1 MKAETKVGLFVIV
14 GLLMLFG
21 LTTQVGTFKF
31 GKKDGYPIYIEIPD
45 ASGIELNAKVKS
57 RGIDIGTVEDLTLKR
72 DLVGIGLLI
81 NKDIKIP
88 LNSIVSIKQE
98 SMLGVKYVDI
108 EFSKDGEYA
117 KSSDILSNTRT
128 YASFDQTSDS
138 VNEAAKKVDKF
149 MARLDNLVARNEK
162 NFSELIYNFKVAGA
176 EFKETGR
183 MINAKLPKVL
193 DNFEGVGSEFKQTGV
208 MVNEKLPK
216 VLDKF
221 ESVGGEFETTGKTI
235 NAKLPPVMDKFTK
248 IEDTVQGV
256 LDENRETLKSAIQ
269 NVDTAFVGVNKASV
283 KVESSFDK
291 LDKYLSSATKST
303 LGVEA
308 KVEHIS
314 KDNYNKSYFGVDY
327 SPKPTIHYLGDI
339 IASDDY
345 RDDGTGT
352 ATPKTTPLH
361 QKGRTLFSAQY
372 GKDFGDTRVRG
383 GIIESTGGFGADYF
397 MLNKKL
403 KLSLESFDFN
413 AYNDVRGNK
422 AHLKSYLSY
431 TMKKHIQVYTGYDNF
446 LNPEGKNLFFGLG
459 VKFEDDDLKYLIG
472 SSAASIK

>member
-1 MKAETKVGLFVIV
+1 MKTETKVGLFVII
-14 GLLMLFG
+14 GFMMLFG

-31 GKKDGYPIYIEIPD
+31 GKKDGYPIYVEIPD

-57 RGIDIGTVEDLTLKR
+57 RGIDIGTVENLMLKR
-72 DLVGIGLLI
+72 DMVAISLLI
-81 NKDIKIP
+81 NNDVKVP

-117 KSSDILSNTRT
+117 KSSDILSNTKT

-149 MARLDNLVARNEK
+149 MARLDNLVAQNEK
-162 NFSELIYNFKVAGA
+162 NIHELIYNFKVASA

-183 MINAKLPKVL
+183 MINAKLPQVL

-221 ESVGGEFETTGKTI
+221 ENVGSEFETTGKTI
-235 NAKLPPVMDKFTK
+235 NEKLPPAMDKFVK

-256 LDENRETLKSAIQ
+256 LDENRETLKSAIK
-269 NVDTAFVGVNKASV
+269 NVDTAFVGVNKAST

-291 LDKYLSSATKST
+291 LDKYLSSTTKSK
-303 LGVEA
+303 LGIEA
-308 KVEHIS
+308 KVEHMA
-314 KDNYNKSYFGVDY
+314 KDSYNKSYFGLDY
-327 SPKPTIHYLGDI
+327 SPKPTIHYLADI
-339 IASDDY
+339 IATDDY
-345 RDDGTGT
+345 RDAGGGI
-352 ATPKTTPLH
+352 PKTTPLH
-361 QKGRTLFSAQY
+361 TKGRTIFSAQY
-372 GKDFGDTRVRG
+372 GKDFGDARVRG

-397 MLNKKL
+397 GLNKQL
-403 KLSLESFDFN
+403 KFSLDAFDFN
-413 AYNDVRGNK
+413 AYNDVRGDK
-422 AHLKSYLSY
+422 AHLKSYLTY
-431 TMKKHIQVYTGYDNF
+431 TMKKHIQLYTGYDNF
-446 LNPEGKNLFFGLG
+446 LNPQARNLFFGLG
-459 VKFEDDDLKYLIG
+459 VKFEDDDLKYLLG
-472 SSAASIK
+472 SSATSIK

>member
-1 MKAETKVGLFVIV
+1 MKPETKVGLFVIV
-14 GLLMLFG
+14 GFLMLFG

-31 GKKDGYPIYIEIPD
+31 GKKDGYPIYVEIPD
-45 ASGIELNAKVKS
+45 ASGLELNAKVKS
-57 RGIDIGTVEDLTLKR
+57 RGIDIGSVEEFLLKR
-72 DLVGIGLLI
+72 DLVGITLTI
-81 NKDIKIP
+81 NKEIKIP

-117 KSSDILSNTRT
+117 KSSDVLSNTRS

-138 VNEAAKKVDKF
+138 INEAAKKVDKF
-149 MARLDNLVARNEK
+149 IARLDSLVAKNEK
-162 NFSELIYNFKVAGA
+162 NLNDMIYNFKVASA
-176 EFKETGR
+176 EFRETGR
-183 MINAKLPKVL
+183 MINAKLPQVL
-193 DNFEGVGSEFKQTGV
+193 NNFEDVGSEFKQTGV

-221 ESVGGEFETTGKTI
+221 ENVGSEFETTGKTI
-235 NAKLPPVMDKFTK
+235 NDKLPPAMDKFTK

-256 LDENRETLKSAIQ
+256 LDENRETLKSAIK

-303 LGVEA
+303 LGIEA
-308 KVEHIS
+308 KVEHMV
-314 KDNYNKSYFGVDY
+314 KDSYNKSYFGIDY
-327 SPKPTIHYLGDI
+327 SPKPTIHYLADI
-339 IASDDY
+339 IATDDY
-345 RDDGTGT
+345 RLDSTTGL
-352 ATPKTTPLH
+352 PKTTPLH
-361 QKGRTLFSAQY
+361 DKGRTMFSAQY
-372 GKDFGDTRVRG
+372 GKDFGDARVRG

-403 KLSLESFDFN
+403 KLSVDSFDFN

-422 AHLKSYLSY
+422 AHLKSYLTY
-431 TMKKHIQVYTGYDNF
+431 TMKKHIQLYTGYDNF
-446 LNPEGKNLFFGLG
+446 LNPQARNLFFGLG

>member
-1 MKAETKVGLFVIV
+1 MKPETKVGLFVIV
-14 GLLMLFG
+14 GFLMLFG

-31 GKKDGYPIYIEIPD
+31 GKKDGYPIYVEIPD

-57 RGIDIGTVEDLTLKR
+57 RGIDIGTVENLMLKR
-72 DLVGIGLLI
+72 DMVAISLLI
-81 NKDIKIP
+81 NNDIKVP

-117 KSSDILSNTRT
+117 KSSDILSNTKT

-149 MARLDNLVARNEK
+149 MARLDNLVAQNEK
-162 NFSELIYNFKVAGA
+162 NINELIYNFKVVSA

-183 MINAKLPKVL
+183 MINAKLPQVL

-221 ESVGGEFETTGKTI
+221 ENVGNEFETTGKTI
-235 NAKLPPVMDKFTK
+235 NEKLPPAMDKFVK

-256 LDENRETLKSAIQ
+256 LDENRETLKSAIK
-269 NVDTAFVGVNKASV
+269 NVDTAFVGMNKASV

-291 LDKYLSSATKST
+291 LDKYLSSTTKSK
-303 LGVEA
+303 LGIEA
-308 KVEHIS
+308 KVEHMA
-314 KDNYNKSYFGVDY
+314 KDSYNKSYFGIDY
-327 SPKPTIHYLGDI
+327 SPKPTIHYLADI
-339 IASDDY
+339 IATDDY
-345 RDDGTGT
+345 RDAGGGI
-352 ATPKTTPLH
+352 PKTTPLH
-361 QKGRTLFSAQY
+361 TKGRTIFSAQY
-372 GKDFGDTRVRG
+372 GKDFGDARLRG

-403 KLSLESFDFN
+403 KLSLDGFDFN
-413 AYNDVRGNK
+413 AYNDVRGDK
-422 AHLKSYLSY
+422 AHLKSYLTY
-431 TMKKHIQVYTGYDNF
+431 TMKKHIQLYTGYDNF
-446 LNPEGKNLFFGLG
+446 LNPEARNLFFGLG
-459 VKFEDDDLKYLIG
+459 VKFEDDDLKYLLG

>member
-1 MKAETKVGLFVIV
+1 MKPETKVGLFVIV
-14 GLLMLFG
+14 GFLMLFG

-31 GKKDGYPIYIEIPD
+31 GKKDGYPIYVEIPD

-57 RGIDIGTVEDLTLKR
+57 RGIDIGTVENLMLKR
-72 DLVGIGLLI
+72 DIVAISLLI
-81 NKDIKIP
+81 NNDVKVP

-117 KSSDILSNTRT
+117 KSSDILSNTKT

-149 MARLDNLVARNEK
+149 MARLDNLVAQNEK
-162 NFSELIYNFKVAGA
+162 NINELIYNFKVVSA

-183 MINAKLPKVL
+183 MINAKLPQVL

-221 ESVGGEFETTGKTI
+221 ENVGNEFETTGKTI
-235 NAKLPPVMDKFTK
+235 NEKLPPAMDKFVK

-256 LDENRETLKSAIQ
+256 LDENRETLKSAIK
-269 NVDTAFVGVNKASV
+269 NVDTAFVGLNKASV

-291 LDKYLSSATKST
+291 LDKYLSSTTKSK
-303 LGVEA
+303 LGIEA
-308 KVEHIS
+308 KVEHMA
-314 KDNYNKSYFGVDY
+314 KDSYNKSYFGIDY
-327 SPKPTIHYLGDI
+327 SPKPTIHYLADI
-339 IASDDY
+339 IATDDY
-345 RDDGTGT
+345 RDAGGGI
-352 ATPKTTPLH
+352 PKTTPLH
-361 QKGRTLFSAQY
+361 TKGRTIFSAQY
-372 GKDFGDTRVRG
+372 GKDFGDARLRG

-403 KLSLESFDFN
+403 KLSLDGFDFN
-413 AYNDVRGNK
+413 AYNDVRGDK
-422 AHLKSYLSY
+422 AHLKSYLTY
-431 TMKKHIQVYTGYDNF
+431 TMKKHIQLYTGYDNF
-446 LNPEGKNLFFGLG
+446 LNPEARNLFFGLG
-459 VKFEDDDLKYLIG
+459 VKFEDDDLKYLLG

>member
-1 MKAETKVGLFVIV
+1 MKIETKVGLFVIV
-14 GLLMLFG
+14 GFLMLFG

-31 GKKDGYPIYIEIPD
+31 GKKDGYPIYVEIPD

-57 RGIDIGTVEDLTLKR
+57 RGIDIGTVENLTLKR
-72 DLVGIGLLI
+72 DLVGIALLI
-81 NKDIKIP
+81 NKDIKVP

-117 KSSDILSNTRT
+117 KSSDILSNTKT

-162 NFSELIYNFKVAGA
+162 NIGELIYNFKVASA
-176 EFKETGR
+176 EFRETGR

-221 ESVGGEFETTGKTI
+221 ENVGSEFETTGKII
-235 NAKLPPVMDKFTK
+235 NEKLPPFMDKFTK

-256 LDENRETLKSAIQ
+256 LDENRETLKSAIK

-291 LDKYLSSATKST
+291 LDKYLGSTTKST
-303 LGVEA
+303 LGIEA
-308 KVEHIS
+308 KVEHMA
-314 KDNYNKSYFGVDY
+314 KDSYNKSYFGLDY
-327 SPKPTIHYLGDI
+327 SPKPTIHYLADI
-339 IASDDY
+339 IATDDY
-345 RDDGTGT
+345 RGAGGI
-352 ATPKTTPLH
+352 PKTTPLH
-361 QKGRTLFSAQY
+361 TKGRTMFSAQY
-372 GKDFGDTRVRG
+372 GKDFGNARLRG

-397 MLNKKL
+397 ALNKQL
-403 KLSLESFDFN
+403 KFSLDAFDFN
-413 AYNDVRGNK
+413 AYNDVRGNN
-422 AHLKSYLSY
+422 AHLKSHLTY
-431 TMKKHIQVYTGYDNF
+431 TMKKHIQLYTGYDNF
-446 LNPEGKNLFFGLG
+446 LNTQGKNIFFGVG
-459 VKFEDDDLKYLIG
+459 VKFQDDDLKYLIG

>member
-1 MKAETKVGLFVIV
+1 MKPETKVGLFVIV
-14 GLLMLFG
+14 GFLMLFG

-31 GKKDGYPIYIEIPD
+31 GKKDGYPIYVEIPD

-57 RGIDIGTVEDLTLKR
+57 RGIDIGTVENLMLKR
-72 DLVGIGLLI
+72 DMVAISLLI
-81 NKDIKIP
+81 NNDIKVP

-117 KSSDILSNTRT
+117 KSSDILSNTKT

-149 MARLDNLVARNEK
+149 MARLDNLVAQNEK
-162 NFSELIYNFKVAGA
+162 NINELIYNFKVVSA

-183 MINAKLPKVL
+183 MINAKLPQVL

-221 ESVGGEFETTGKTI
+221 ENVGNEFETTGKTI
-235 NAKLPPVMDKFTK
+235 NEKLPPAMDKFVK

-256 LDENRETLKSAIQ
+256 LDENRETLKSAIK
-269 NVDTAFVGVNKASV
+269 NVDTAFVGLNKASV

-291 LDKYLSSATKST
+291 LDKYLSSTTKSK
-303 LGVEA
+303 LGIEA
-308 KVEHIS
+308 KVEHMA
-314 KDNYNKSYFGVDY
+314 KDSYNKSYFGIDY
-327 SPKPTIHYLGDI
+327 SPKPTIHYLADI
-339 IASDDY
+339 IATDDY
-345 RDDGTGT
+345 RDAGGGI
-352 ATPKTTPLH
+352 PKTTPLH
-361 QKGRTLFSAQY
+361 TKGRTIFSAQY
-372 GKDFGDTRVRG
+372 GKDFGDARLRG

-403 KLSLESFDFN
+403 KLSLDGFDFN
-413 AYNDVRGNK
+413 AYNDVRGDK
-422 AHLKSYLSY
+422 AHLKSYLTY
-431 TMKKHIQVYTGYDNF
+431 TMKKHIQLYTGYDNF
-446 LNPEGKNLFFGLG
+446 LNPEARNLFFGLG
-459 VKFEDDDLKYLIG
+459 VKFEDDDLKYLLG

>member
-1 MKAETKVGLFVIV
+1 MKPETKVGLFVIV

-31 GKKDGYPIYIEIPD
+31 GKKEGYPIYVEIAD

-57 RGIDIGTVEDLTLKR
+57 RGIDIGTVENFTLKR
-72 DLVGIGLLI
+72 DVVGIGLHI
-81 NKDIKIP
+81 DKEIKIP
-88 LNSIVSIKQE
+88 LGSIVSIKQE
-98 SMLGVKYVDI
+98 SMLGVKYIDI
-108 EFSKDGEYA
+108 EFSKDDRYA
-117 KSSDILSNTRT
+117 NSSDTLSNTRT

-138 VNEAAKKVDKF
+138 INEAAKKVDLF
-149 MARLDNLVARNEK
+149 IARLDNLVAKNEK

-208 MVNEKLPK
+208 MINEKLPK

-235 NAKLPPVMDKFTK
+235 NEKLPPIMDKFTK

-256 LDENRETLKSAIQ
+256 LDENRETLKSAVK
-269 NVDTAFVGVNKASV
+269 NVDTAFVGVDKASK

-291 LDKYLSSATKST
+291 LDKYLSSTTKSR
-303 LGVEA
+303 LGIEA
-308 KVEHIS
+308 KVEHLG

-327 SPKPTIHYLGDI
+327 SPKPTIHYLADI
-339 IASDDY
+339 IATNDY
-345 RDDGTGT
+345 RDAGGGI
-352 ATPKTTPLH
+352 PKTTNLH
-361 QKGRTLFSAQY
+361 EKGRTVISAQY
-372 GKDFGDTRVRG
+372 GKDFGDARLRG
-383 GIIESTGGFGADYF
+383 GIIESTGGFGMDYF

-403 KLSLESFDFN
+403 KFSLDGYDFN
-413 AYNDVRGNK
+413 AYNDVRGNN
-422 AHLKSYLSY
+422 AHLKSYLTY
-431 TMKKHIQVYTGYDNF
+431 TMKKHIQLYTGYDNF
-446 LNPEGKNLFFGLG
+446 LNSEAKNLFFGLG

>member
-1 MKAETKVGLFVIV
+1 MKPETKVGLFVIV

-31 GKKDGYPIYIEIPD
+31 GKKEGYPIYIEIPD

-117 KSSDILSNTRT
+117 KSSDVLSNTRT

-183 MINAKLPKVL
+183 M
-193 DNFEGVGSEFKQTGV
+193 
-208 MVNEKLPK
+208 
-216 VLDKF
+216 
-221 ESVGGEFETTGKTI
+221 I

-372 GKDFGDTRVRG
+372 GKDFGDARVRG

>member
-1 MKAETKVGLFVIV
+1 MKTETKVGLFVII
-14 GLLMLFG
+14 GFMMLFG

-31 GKKDGYPIYIEIPD
+31 GKKDGYPIYVEIPD

-57 RGIDIGTVEDLTLKR
+57 RGIDIGTVENLMLKR
-72 DLVGIGLLI
+72 DMVAISLLI
-81 NKDIKIP
+81 NNDVKVP

-117 KSSDILSNTRT
+117 KSSDILSNTKT

-149 MARLDNLVARNEK
+149 MARLDNLVAQNEK
-162 NFSELIYNFKVAGA
+162 NIHELIYNFKVASA

-183 MINAKLPKVL
+183 MINAKLPQVL

-221 ESVGGEFETTGKTI
+221 ENVGSEFETTGKTI
-235 NAKLPPVMDKFTK
+235 NEKLPPAMDKFVK

-256 LDENRETLKSAIQ
+256 LDENRETLKSAIK
-269 NVDTAFVGVNKASV
+269 NVDTAFVGVNKAST

-291 LDKYLSSATKST
+291 LDKYLSSTTKSK
-303 LGVEA
+303 LGIEA
-308 KVEHIS
+308 KVEHMA
-314 KDNYNKSYFGVDY
+314 KDSYNKSYFGLDY
-327 SPKPTIHYLGDI
+327 SPKPTIHYLADI
-339 IASDDY
+339 IATDDY
-345 RDDGTGT
+345 RDAGGGI
-352 ATPKTTPLH
+352 PKTTPLH
-361 QKGRTLFSAQY
+361 TKGRTIFSAQY
-372 GKDFGDTRVRG
+372 GKDFGDARVRG

-397 MLNKKL
+397 ALNKQL
-403 KLSLESFDFN
+403 KFSLDAFDFN
-413 AYNDVRGNK
+413 AYNDVRGDK
-422 AHLKSYLSY
+422 AHLKSYLTY
-431 TMKKHIQVYTGYDNF
+431 TMKKHIQLYTGYDNF
-446 LNPEGKNLFFGLG
+446 LNPQARNLFFGLG
-459 VKFEDDDLKYLIG
+459 VKFEDDDLKYLLG
-472 SSAASIK
+472 SSATSIK

>member
-1 MKAETKVGLFVIV
+1 MKTETKVGLFVII
-14 GLLMLFG
+14 GFMMLFG

-31 GKKDGYPIYIEIPD
+31 GKKDGYPIYVEIPD

-57 RGIDIGTVEDLTLKR
+57 RGIDIGTVENLMLKR
-72 DLVGIGLLI
+72 DMVAISLLI
-81 NKDIKIP
+81 NNDVKVP

-117 KSSDILSNTRT
+117 KSSDILSNTKT

-149 MARLDNLVARNEK
+149 MVRLDNLVAQNEK
-162 NFSELIYNFKVAGA
+162 NIHELIYNFKVASA

-183 MINAKLPKVL
+183 MINAKLPQVL

-221 ESVGGEFETTGKTI
+221 ENVGSEFETTGKTI
-235 NAKLPPVMDKFTK
+235 NEKLPPAMDKFVK

-256 LDENRETLKSAIQ
+256 LDENRETLKSAIK
-269 NVDTAFVGVNKASV
+269 NVDTAFVGVNKAST

-291 LDKYLSSATKST
+291 LDKYLSSTTKSK
-303 LGVEA
+303 LGIEA
-308 KVEHIS
+308 KVEHMA
-314 KDNYNKSYFGVDY
+314 KDSYNKSYFGLDY
-327 SPKPTIHYLGDI
+327 SPKPTIHYLADI
-339 IASDDY
+339 IATDDY
-345 RDDGTGT
+345 RDAGGGI
-352 ATPKTTPLH
+352 PKTTPLH
-361 QKGRTLFSAQY
+361 TKGRTIFSAQY
-372 GKDFGDTRVRG
+372 GKDFGDARVRG

-397 MLNKKL
+397 GLNKQL
-403 KLSLESFDFN
+403 KFSLDAFDFN
-413 AYNDVRGNK
+413 AYNDVRGDK
-422 AHLKSYLSY
+422 AHLKSYLTY
-431 TMKKHIQVYTGYDNF
+431 TMKKHIQLYTGYDNF
-446 LNPEGKNLFFGLG
+446 LNPQARNLFFGLG
-459 VKFEDDDLKYLIG
+459 VKFEDDDLKYLLG
-472 SSAASIK
+472 SSATSIK

>member
-1 MKAETKVGLFVIV
+1 MKTETKVGLFVII
-14 GLLMLFG
+14 GFMMLFG

-31 GKKDGYPIYIEIPD
+31 GKKDGYPIYVEIPD

-57 RGIDIGTVEDLTLKR
+57 RGIDIGTVENLMLKR
-72 DLVGIGLLI
+72 DMVAISLLI
-81 NKDIKIP
+81 NNDVKVP

-117 KSSDILSNTRT
+117 KSSDILSNTKT

-149 MARLDNLVARNEK
+149 MVRLDNLVAQNEK
-162 NFSELIYNFKVAGA
+162 NIHELIYNFKVASA

-183 MINAKLPKVL
+183 MINAKLPQVL

-221 ESVGGEFETTGKTI
+221 ENVGSEFETTGKTI
-235 NAKLPPVMDKFTK
+235 NEKLPPAMDKFVK

-256 LDENRETLKSAIQ
+256 LDENRETLKSAIK
-269 NVDTAFVGVNKASV
+269 NVDTAFVGVNKAST

-291 LDKYLSSATKST
+291 LDKYLSSTTKSK
-303 LGVEA
+303 LGIEA
-308 KVEHIS
+308 KVEHMA
-314 KDNYNKSYFGVDY
+314 KDSYNKSYFGLDY
-327 SPKPTIHYLGDI
+327 SPKPTIHYLADI
-339 IASDDY
+339 IATDDY
-345 RDDGTGT
+345 RDAGGGI
-352 ATPKTTPLH
+352 PKTTPLH
-361 QKGRTLFSAQY
+361 TKGRTIFSAQY
-372 GKDFGDTRVRG
+372 GKDFGDARVRG

-397 MLNKKL
+397 ALNKQL
-403 KLSLESFDFN
+403 KFSLDAFDFN
-413 AYNDVRGNK
+413 AYNDVRGDK
-422 AHLKSYLSY
+422 AHLKSYLTY
-431 TMKKHIQVYTGYDNF
+431 TMKKHIQLYTGYDNF
-446 LNPEGKNLFFGLG
+446 LNPQARNLFFGLG
-459 VKFEDDDLKYLIG
+459 VKFEDDDLKYLLG
-472 SSAASIK
+472 SSATSIK